1 MKLGI
6 ALLRLTVGMLFV
18 GHGLQKL
25 KGWFGGHGL
34 EATAAGFENLGLRPS
49 KVQATAGGTAETAG
63 GALLAT
69 GLATPVAAGMLSTV
83 MTVAID
89 KVHKDNGP
97 WNMNNGYEYNLVMM
111 AAVFAIASAG
121 PGPWSLD
128 ERLGIARSG
137 SAVGLAQLAAG
148 LLAAAAAIRLGSGD
162 GGAAAEPATDTSEQA
177 APEKEPVAAS

>member
-1 MKLGI
+1 MRFGI
-6 ALLRLTVGMLFV
+6 ALLRLTVGVLFM

-34 EATAAGFENLGLRPS
+34 EATAAGFENLGLRPG
-49 KVQATAGGTAETAG
+49 KVQAAAGGTAETAG
-63 GALLAT
+63 GALLAA
-69 GLATPVAAGMLSTV
+69 GLATPVAASMLSTV
-83 MTVAID
+83 MTVAIE

-111 AAVFAIASAG
+111 AALFAIASAG

-128 ERLGIARSG
+128 ERLGNVRSG

-148 LLAAAAAIRLGSGD
+148 LLGAAAAIRLGSRD
-162 GGAAAEPATDTSEQA
+162 GAVAEPAPATTEE
-177 APEKEPVAAS
+177 PEKEPVAAS

>member
-6 ALLRLTVGMLFV
+6 ALLRLTVGVLFM

-34 EATAAGFENLGLRPS
+34 EATAAGFENLGLRPG

-69 GLATPVAAGMLSTV
+69 GLATPVAAGMLSSV
-83 MTVAID
+83 MTVAIE

-111 AAVFAIASAG
+111 AALFAIASAG

-128 ERLGIARSG
+128 ERLGLGRSG

-148 LLAAAAAIRLGSGD
+148 LLGAAAAIRLGSAD
-162 GGAAAEPATDTSEQA
+162 GATAEQAPATTEDA
-177 APEKEPVAAS
+177 APEEEPVAAG